1 MTEAAHSKLS
11 ASAAD
16 RWMACPG
23 SVVLSAGLP
32 DNTSEY
38 AAWGTAA
45 HTVADACLT
54 GDHDAL
60 KYAGVVHKIEGFTIT
75 VDADMVECVQTYLD
89 NLREMTAGADLFESE
104 TRTNYSTWLNV
115 DQDMAWGT
123 ADATALIGTELQVH
137 DLKTGRGV
145 EVDAVENRQMM
156 LYAGGKLLEME
167 ALGIEVETVRLV
179 IHQPRVRRAPSEWR
193 LTRDYL
199 ADWLMGDARQ
209 AAQRVLRAD
218 DFDDGPQEEFE
229 GLFLAAGDH
238 CRWCRAKAT
247 CPALRAEVAGTVNPL
262 SAPASPDEFAELQT
276 AMPTPDSGPVGV
288 AAWLAAC
295 LAKVD
300 MIEDWCLAI
309 RAESLRR
316 LSAGEPVPGY
326 KLVQGKRGARTWAN
340 WTEAE
345 KVLREQFRLPVEKAY
360 DLKLISPT
368 TAEKLAK
375 AGDIGPRQWAKV
387 IPLIVQRD
395 GAPSVAP
402 ASDPRPAITVQ
413 PVVEAFDVQAGDIV

>member
-1 MTEAAHSKLS
+1 VTEAAHSKLS

-23 SVVLSAGLP
+23 SVVLSEGQP

-38 AAWGTAA
+38 AAWGSVA
-45 HTVADACLT
+45 HRVADECLT
-54 GDHDAL
+54 KSKDPVTFIGL
-60 KYAGVVHKIEGFTIT
+60 KYNQDGYTFT
-75 VDADMVECVQTYLD
+75 VDEDMVECVQTYLR

-104 TRTNYSTWLNV
+104 TRTNYAAWLQV
-115 DQDMAWGT
+115 DESLAWGT

-145 EVDAVENRQMM
+145 EVDAMHNQQMM

-167 ALGIEVETVRLV
+167 ALGIDIETVRLV
-179 IHQPRVRRAPSEWR
+179 IHQPRVRQAPSEWG
-193 LTRDYL
+193 LTRQEL
-199 ADWLMGDARQ
+199 ATWLTSTARSGAASVLVAQETRGTSKWDETFLRSGDQ
-209 AAQRVLRAD
+209 
-218 DFDDGPQEEFE
+218 
-229 GLFLAAGDH
+229 

-247 CPALRAEVAGTVNPL
+247 CPALRADVAQTTCKFDF
-262 SAPASPDEFAELQT
+262 APATPEDFADL
-276 AMPTPDSGPVGV
+276 TPNPAASG
-288 AAWLAAC
+288 ASEHWLAAC
-295 LAKVD
+295 LSKVD
-300 MIEDWCLAI
+300 LIEDWCSAI

-316 LSAGEPVPGY
+316 LSAGAPVPGY
-326 KLVQGKRGARTWAN
+326 KLVQGKRGNRQWADPA
-340 WTEAE
+340 EAE

-375 AGDIGPRQWAKV
+375 AGEIGPRQWAKV

-402 ASDPRPAITVQ
+402 VSDNRPAITVQ
-413 PVVEAFDVQAGDIV
+413 PVVEAFEVQAGDLV

>member
-1 MTEAAHSKLS
+1 VTEAAHSKLS

-23 SVVLSAGLP
+23 SVVLSEGQP

-38 AAWGTAA
+38 AAWGSVA
-45 HTVADACLT
+45 HRLADECLT
-54 GDHDAL
+54 KSKDPVTFIGL
-60 KYAGVVHKIEGFTIT
+60 KYNQDGYTFT
-75 VDADMVECVQTYLD
+75 VDDEMADCVQTYLG

-115 DQDMAWGT
+115 DQALAWGT

-179 IHQPRVRRAPSEWR
+179 IHQPRVRKAPSEWSLSR
-193 LTRDYL
+193 EELVTWLTSTARSGAASVLVAQETHGTSRWDETFL
-199 ADWLMGDARQ
+199 RSGDQ
-209 AAQRVLRAD
+209 
-218 DFDDGPQEEFE
+218 
-229 GLFLAAGDH
+229 

-247 CPALRAEVAGTVNPL
+247 CPALRQDVVDTVAIGGGTRDISDDDFEVIKPDAVDEAGL
-262 SAPASPDEFAELQT
+262 
-276 AMPTPDSGPVGV
+276 
-288 AAWLAAC
+288 LAAC
-295 LAKVD
+295 LSKVD
-300 MIEDWCLAI
+300 LIEDWCSAI

-326 KLVQGKRGARTWAN
+326 KLVQGKRGNRQWADPA
-340 WTEAE
+340 EAE

-413 PVVEAFDVQAGDIV
+413 PVAEAFEVQAGDLV

>member
-38 AAWGTAA
+38 AAWGSVA
-45 HTVADACLT
+45 HKIADECLT
-54 GDHDAL
+54 KIGDPVLFVGTTHDQDGY
-60 KYAGVVHKIEGFTIT
+60 KIT
-75 VDADMVECVQTYLD
+75 VDEDMVECVQTYLG

-115 DQDMAWGT
+115 DQDLAWGT

-179 IHQPRVRRAPSEWR
+179 IHQPRVRKAPSEWR
-193 LTRDYL
+193 LTRDEL
-199 ADWLMGDARQ
+199 VDWLMGDARQ
-209 AAQRVLRAD
+209 AAQRVLQAHQVVELD
-218 DFDDGPQEEFE
+218 E
-229 GLFLAAGDH
+229 FLAAGDH

-247 CPALRAEVAGTVNPL
+247 CPALRAEVASTVINTL
-262 SAPASPDEFAELQT
+262 TDTVPASPDDFLALET
-276 AMPTPDSGPVGV
+276 TMPAKAGD
-288 AAWLAAC
+288 AAGWLAAC
-295 LAKVD
+295 LSKVD
-300 MIEDWCLAI
+300 MIEDWCSAV

-326 KLVQGKRGARTWAN
+326 KLVQGKRGNRQWADP
-340 WTEAE
+340 TEAE

-375 AGDIGPRQWAKV
+375 AGEIGPRQWAKV

-402 ASDPRPAITVQ
+402 VSDNRPAITVQ
-413 PVVEAFDVQAGDIV
+413 PVAEAFDVQAGDIV

>member
-38 AAWGTAA
+38 AAWGSVA
-45 HTVADACLT
+45 HEIADKSLVLGEPASEFLGT
-54 GDHDAL
+54 TFQQDG
-60 KYAGVVHKIEGFTIT
+60 YAIT

-115 DQDMAWGT
+115 DQDLAWGT

-193 LTRDYL
+193 LTRDEL
-199 ADWLMGDARQ
+199 VAWLEGDARQ
-209 AAQRVLRAD
+209 AAQRVLRAAEPLD
-218 DFDDGPQEEFE
+218 E
-229 GLFLAAGDH
+229 FLAAGDH

-247 CPALRAEVAGTVNPL
+247 CPALRAEVAQTVGEREDITDAFEPVAVAHLGNPDP
-262 SAPASPDEFAELQT
+262 SRA
-276 AMPTPDSGPVGV
+276 
-288 AAWLAAC
+288 LAAC

-300 MIEDWCLAI
+300 MIEDWCSAI

-326 KLVQGKRGARTWAN
+326 KLVQGKRGARAWAN
-340 WTEAE
+340 PTEAE

>member
-23 SVVLSAGLP
+23 SVVLSEGQP

-38 AAWGTAA
+38 AAWGSVA
-45 HTVADACLT
+45 HRVADECLT
-54 GDHDAL
+54 KSKDPVTFIGL
-60 KYAGVVHKIEGFTIT
+60 KYNQDGYTFT
-75 VDADMVECVQTYLD
+75 VDDEMADCVQTYLG

-115 DQDMAWGT
+115 DQALAWGT

-145 EVDAVENRQMM
+145 EVDAVENSQMM

-179 IHQPRVRRAPSEWR
+179 IHQPRVRQAPSEWH
-193 LTRDYL
+193 LTRDEL

-209 AAQRVLRAD
+209 AAQRVLVAKETHGTSKWD
-218 DFDDGPQEEFE
+218 ET
-229 GLFLAAGDH
+229 FLRSGDQ

-247 CPALRAEVAGTVNPL
+247 CPALRNEVSIEVHGVA
-262 SAPASPDEFAELQT
+262 AASPDEFADFVT
-276 AMPTPDSGPVGV
+276 ATPN
-288 AAWLAAC
+288 AALPSDANWLAAC
-295 LAKVD
+295 LSKVD
-300 MIEDWCLAI
+300 LIEDWCSAI

-316 LSAGEPVPGY
+316 LSAGAPVPGY
-326 KLVQGKRGARTWAN
+326 KLVQGKRGNRQWADPA
-340 WTEAE
+340 EAE

-375 AGDIGPRQWAKV
+375 AGEIGPRQWAKV

-402 ASDPRPAITVQ
+402 VSDNRPAITVQ
-413 PVVEAFDVQAGDIV
+413 PVAEAFEVQAGDLV

>member
-23 SVVLSAGLP
+23 SVALSAGLP

-38 AAWGTAA
+38 AAWGSVA
-45 HTVADACLT
+45 HRIADECLT
-54 GDHDAL
+54 KSKDPATFVGLRYNQDG
-60 KYAGVVHKIEGFTIT
+60 YAIT
-75 VDADMVECVQTYLD
+75 VDDDMAECVQTYLG

-115 DQDMAWGT
+115 DQDLAWGT

-179 IHQPRVRRAPSEWR
+179 IHQPRVRKAPSEWR
-193 LTRDYL
+193 LTRDEL
-199 ADWLMGDARQ
+199 VDWLMGDARQ
-209 AAQRVLRAD
+209 AAQRVLQAAQPLD
-218 DFDDGPQEEFE
+218 EFM
-229 GLFLAAGDH
+229 AAGDH

-247 CPALRAEVAGTVNPL
+247 CPALRAEVAGTVGEREDITDAFEPVAVAHLGNPDP
-262 SAPASPDEFAELQT
+262 SRA
-276 AMPTPDSGPVGV
+276 
-288 AAWLAAC
+288 LAAC

-300 MIEDWCLAI
+300 MIEDWCSAV

-326 KLVQGKRGARTWAN
+326 KLVQGKRGARAWAN
-340 WTEAE
+340 PTEAE

-402 ASDPRPAITVQ
+402 VSDNRPAITVQ
-413 PVVEAFDVQAGDIV
+413 PVAEAFDVQAGDLV

>member
-1 MTEAAHSKLS
+1 MADAAHSKLS

-16 RWMACPG
+16 RWIACPG

-38 AAWGTAA
+38 AAWGSVA
-45 HTVADACLT
+45 HMVADKCL
-54 GDHDAL
+54 GGSLLPAAFLGAKHAQDGYL
-60 KYAGVVHKIEGFTIT
+60 IT

-89 NLREMTAGADLFESE
+89 NLAEMTAGADLFEAE
-104 TRTNYSTWLNV
+104 TRTNYAAWLNV
-115 DQDMAWGT
+115 DPDLAWGT
-123 ADATALIGTELQVH
+123 ADTTAVLGTELQVH

-167 ALGIEVETVRLV
+167 ALGIDIETVRLV
-179 IHQPRVRRAPSEWR
+179 IHQPRVRKAPSEWT
-193 LTRDYL
+193 LTRDEL
-199 ADWLMGDARQ
+199 VAWLTGEARR
-209 AAQRVLRAD
+209 AAQRVLRAHEAVE
-218 DFDDGPQEEFE
+218 FDPY
-229 GLFLAAGDH
+229 LSAGDH

-247 CPALRAEVAGTVNPL
+247 CPELRADVAATV
-262 SAPASPDEFAELQT
+262 ADTVPASPEEFAVLEPSVNPPADT
-276 AMPTPDSGPVGV
+276 AHTQAS
-288 AAWLAAC
+288 WLAMC
-295 LAKVD
+295 LSRVD
-300 MIEDWCLAI
+300 MIEDWCSAI
-309 RAESLRR
+309 RAEALRR

-326 KLVQGKRGARTWAN
+326 KLVQGKRGARQWADPA
-340 WTEAE
+340 EAE
-345 KVLREQFRLPVEKAY
+345 KVLREKFRLPIEMAY

-375 AGDIGPRQWAKV
+375 AGEIGPRQWAKV

-402 ASDPRPAITVQ
+402 VSDNRPAITVQ
-413 PVVEAFDVQAGDIV
+413 PVAEAFDVQAGDLV

>member
-38 AAWGTAA
+38 AAWGSVA
-45 HTVADACLT
+45 HRVADECLT
-54 GDHDAL
+54 KIWDPVLFVGTTHDQDGY
-60 KYAGVVHKIEGFTIT
+60 KIT
-75 VDADMVECVQTYLD
+75 VDAEMVECVQTYLG

-115 DQDMAWGT
+115 DQDLAWGT

-179 IHQPRVRRAPSEWR
+179 IHQPRVRKAPSEWR
-193 LTRDYL
+193 LTRDEL

-209 AAQRVLRAD
+209 AAQRVLTVGEPLD
-218 DFDDGPQEEFE
+218 EFM
-229 GLFLAAGDH
+229 AAGDH

-247 CPALRAEVAGTVNPL
+247 CPTLRAHVARTAAL
-262 SAPASPDEFAELQT
+262 ESYAASPEDFDDLST
-276 AMPTPDSGPVGV
+276 AIPHSHSE

-295 LAKVD
+295 LSKVD
-300 MIEDWCLAI
+300 MIEDWCSAV

-326 KLVQGKRGARTWAN
+326 KLVQGKRGARAWAN
-340 WTEAE
+340 PTEAE

-402 ASDPRPAITVQ
+402 VSDNRPAITVQ
-413 PVVEAFDVQAGDIV
+413 PVAEAFDVQAGDIV

>member
-38 AAWGTAA
+38 AAWGSVA
-45 HTVADACLT
+45 HEIADLALR
-54 GDHDAL
+54 DLHPHDRQL
-60 KYAGVVHKIEGFTIT
+60 GSIVQQDGYAIM
-75 VDADMVECVQTYLD
+75 VDDDMVECVQTYLS

-115 DQDMAWGT
+115 DQDLAWGT

-145 EVDAVENRQMM
+145 EVDAVENHQMM

-179 IHQPRVRRAPSEWR
+179 IHQPRVRKAPSEWR
-193 LTRDYL
+193 LTRDEL

-209 AAQRVLRAD
+209 AAQRVLTVGEPVD
-218 DFDDGPQEEFE
+218 E
-229 GLFLAAGDH
+229 FLAAGDH

-247 CPALRAEVAGTVNPL
+247 CPTLRAAVSIEAHGFAAATPE
-262 SAPASPDEFAELQT
+262 EFADFVT
-276 AMPTPDSGPVGV
+276 AKPDTS
-288 AAWLAAC
+288 AWLAAA
-295 LAKVD
+295 LSKVD
-300 MIEDWCLAI
+300 MIEDWCSAV

-326 KLVQGKRGARTWAN
+326 KLVQGKRGARAWAN
-340 WTEAE
+340 PTEAE

-402 ASDPRPAITVQ
+402 VSDNRPAITVQ
-413 PVVEAFDVQAGDIV
+413 PVAEAFDVQAGDLV

>member
-1 MTEAAHSKLS
+1 MTDAAHSKLS

-16 RWMACPG
+16 RWIACPG

-38 AAWGTAA
+38 AAWGS
-45 HTVADACLT
+45 VA
-54 GDHDAL
+54 
-60 KYAGVVHKIEGFTIT
+60 HKIADQCLGKALNPEAFLYTSHEQDGYAIT
-75 VDADMVECVQTYLD
+75 VDADMVECVHTYLW
-89 NLREMTAGADLFESE
+89 NLAEMTAGADLFESE
-104 TRTNYSTWLNV
+104 TRTNYARWLAV
-115 DQDMAWGT
+115 DHDLAWGT
-123 ADATALIGTELQVH
+123 ADATAVLGTELQVH

-167 ALGIEVETVRLV
+167 ALGIDIETVRLV
-179 IHQPRVRRAPSEWR
+179 IHQPRVRRAPSEWT
-193 LTRDYL
+193 LPRDEL
-199 ADWLMGDARQ
+199 VAWLEGEARQ
-209 AAQRVLRAD
+209 AAQRVLQAHEAVE
-218 DFDDGPQEEFE
+218 FDP
-229 GLFLAAGDH
+229 FLAAGDH

-247 CPALRAEVAGTVNPL
+247 CPTLRADVAATV
-262 SAPASPDEFAELQT
+262 ADTVPASPDEFAVLTPSVNPPADT
-276 AMPTPDSGPVGV
+276 AHTQES
-288 AAWLAAC
+288 WLAVC
-295 LAKVD
+295 LSRVD
-300 MIEDWCLAI
+300 MIEDWCSAI

-326 KLVQGKRGARTWAN
+326 KLVQGKRGARQWADAA
-340 WTEAE
+340 EAE
-345 KVLREQFRLPVEKAY
+345 KVLREQFRLPIEKAY

-375 AGDIGPRQWAKV
+375 AGEIGPRQWAKV

-402 ASDPRPAITVQ
+402 VSDNRPAITVQ
-413 PVVEAFDVQAGDIV
+413 PVAEAFDAQAGDLV

>member
-1 MTEAAHSKLS
+1 MADAAHSKLS

-16 RWMACPG
+16 RWIACPG

-38 AAWGTAA
+38 AAWGS
-45 HTVADACLT
+45 VA
-54 GDHDAL
+54 
-60 KYAGVVHKIEGFTIT
+60 HKIADKCLNDRLLPEAFLGT
-75 VDADMVECVQTYLD
+75 VHDQDSYKIKVDDDMVECVLIYLY
-89 NLREMTAGADLFESE
+89 NVVEMTAGADLFESE
-104 TRTNYSTWLNV
+104 TRTNYARWLAV
-115 DQDMAWGT
+115 DHDLAWGT
-123 ADATALIGTELQVH
+123 ADATAVIGTELQVH

-167 ALGIEVETVRLV
+167 ALGIDIETVRLV
-179 IHQPRVRRAPSEWR
+179 IHQPRVRRAPSEWTLSR
-193 LTRDYL
+193 DELVAWLT
-199 ADWLMGDARQ
+199 GEARQ
-209 AAQRVLRAD
+209 GAQRVLQAHEAVE
-218 DFDDGPQEEFE
+218 FDPY
-229 GLFLAAGDH
+229 LAAGDH

-247 CPALRAEVAGTVNPL
+247 CSALRAEVAATV
-262 SAPASPDEFAELQT
+262 ADTVPASPDEFAVIAPSVNPPADT
-276 AMPTPDSGPVGV
+276 AHTQAS
-288 AAWLAAC
+288 WLAMC
-295 LAKVD
+295 LSRVD
-300 MIEDWCLAI
+300 MIEDWCSAI

-326 KLVQGKRGARTWAN
+326 KLVQGKRGARQWADPA
-340 WTEAE
+340 EAE

-368 TAEKLAK
+368 SAEKLAK

-402 ASDPRPAITVQ
+402 ASDNRPAITVQ
-413 PVVEAFDVQAGDIV
+413 PVAQAFDSQAGDLV